1 MHDGECAINLSH
13 TLLQRT
19 EETFIKG
26 DILMK
31 DVDEIHGDAAHGL
44 GRARVRA
51 CLRDRSQ
58 SAAERLRLAPVF
70 LLSGLFG

>member
-1 MHDGECAINLSH
+1 MHDGGGAIDLNH
-13 TLLQRT
+13 TLPLRA
-19 EETFIKG
+19 EETFIEG
-26 DILMK
+26 NMLMK

-51 CLRDRSQ
+51 CFRDRSQ

>member
-1 MHDGECAINLSH
+1 MHDGECAIDLDH
-13 TLLQRT
+13 TLLLRA
-19 EETFIKG
+19 EDTFIG
-26 DILMK
+26 GNMLMK

-51 CLRDRSQ
+51 CFRDRSQ